1 MRFVVFGAGAVGGVV
16 GGRLY
21 EHGHDVLLIARGPH
35 AKAIAATGLTLASA
49 AGVVVLP
56 VPVTQTPEAVDWRD
70 DDVVLL
76 AVKSQDTETALRQLG
91 SSAPGSVP
99 VACVQN
105 GVANEQAALRR
116 FANVYGVC
124 VMCPASHLEPGVVV
138 ASSSPVTALL
148 DIGRYPTGVD
158 DVAEAVAAAFGSS
171 TIESVARPDIMRWKY
186 AKLLRNLGNAVDAIC
201 GPGQRDTPLAQL
213 ALEEGEACLRAAGI
227 AFASAEEDAA
237 RRGNRLHPGDDVSGF
252 PAWWQF
258 FVAKP
263 GPARRNDR
271 GRLPQRRNSHAR
283 TALWGAHPGKRVA
296 PACRRRHGSG
306 PASPAPCAQRTCWLC
321 WPEKVRPGLLRR
333 RARQLCHPRSQKPGG
348 RHLLEGGPRE
358 CPPVDFENSLTQ
370 HVSISAVPV
379 RRTRNRRRKGAAPAE
394 GAQPNEMTRPRAQ
407 QDDPFQW
414 VQHLP
419 G

>member
-1 MRFVVFGAGAVGGVV
+1 MTP
-16 GGRLY
+16 
-21 EHGHDVLLIARGPH
+21 DVLLRLRADAVPPDVLLRLWAEVLPPAVVVRLRAEVVTPKLVCVNACRCARLWHAICSVRGGCGGRRRRGSALRARPRRPPDRPGPH

-252 PAWWQF
+252 PRGGSSSWQSL
-258 FVAKP
+258 
-263 GPARRNDR
+263 ARHEGTIEADYLNGEIVML
-271 GRLPQRRNSHAR
+271 GRLYGVPTPVN
-283 TALWGAHPGKRVA
+283 
-296 PACRRRHGSG
+296 
-306 PASPAPCAQRTCWLC
+306 
-321 WPEKVRPGLLRR
+321 ELLRR
-333 RARQLCHPRSQKPGG
+333 VADDMARDRRQPGTMRSED
-348 RHLLEGGPRE
+348 LLA
-358 CPPVDFENSLTQ
+358 LL
-370 HVSISAVPV
+370 A
-379 RRTRNRRRKGAAPAE
+379 
-394 GAQPNEMTRPRAQ
+394 
-407 QDDPFQW
+407 
-414 VQHLP
+414 
-419 G
+419 